1 MEIDT
6 MLSESVRNIFDEY
19 RQQREQRAQE
29 FDKQMALSEKRMNTR
44 IDAEI
49 AEVRSRYR
57 WLMGIIITC
66 TLALAGYTSV
76 LILIH

>member
-1 MEIDT
+1 

-57 WLMGIIITC
+57 WLMGTIITC
-66 TLALAGYTSV
+66 TLALSGYTSV